1 MIDPLQLATQIL
13 RDHPELAAP
22 LYDLMICARDG
33 RGALLEAE
41 LDDTM
46 DYIFSK
52 TPHGGKLQK
61 EYGKRRLSGRTKTVE
76 APMSV

>member
-1 MIDPLQLATQIL
+1 MIDPLQSATQII
-13 RDHPELAAP
+13 RDHPELAEP
-22 LYDLMICARDG
+22 LYDLLICAREG

-46 DYIFSK
+46 DYVFSK

-61 EYGKRRLSGRTKTVE
+61 QYGKRRLTGRTRTVE
-76 APMSV
+76 AQMPV